1 MSIRALRYA
10 ITGEEK
16 MHCEGCENRV
26 RNALQRLDGVL
37 GVITCIE
44 EQRITVS
51 IDTERVRADQVDA
64 RLRQI
69 GYKVHTVR

>member
-1 MSIRALRYA
+1 MIKGLGYV

-16 MHCEGCENRV
+16 MHCEGCESRV
-26 RNALQRLDGVL
+26 RNALQRLDGVH

-44 EQRITVS
+44 EQRIAVS
-51 IDTERVRADQVDA
+51 IDPERVSPDQLET

-69 GYKVHTVR
+69 GYEVRAAE